1 MAAQPSLPPRKLSWE
16 SSYLAAVLETDDSR
30 LLERIKVAEAE
41 LMSRTST
48 ITSDEK
54 DQDERVAILDALH
67 GLAALK
73 RERLARKGPEQF
85 SAIKVSP
92 PSGFSGDPPESS

>member
-1 MAAQPSLPPRKLSWE
+1 MAAQPSLPPRKFSWE

-30 LLERIKVAEAE
+30 LRERINVAEAQ

-48 ITSDEK
+48 ITSDEN
-54 DQDERVAILDALH
+54 DQDERVAIMDALR

-73 RERLARKGPEQF
+73 GERLAKEVSEQF
-85 SAIKVSP
+85 SAIKVP
-92 PSGFSGDPPESS
+92 RAGGFSQDPPASS